1 MSAPRHADL
10 IEALRVA
17 LGTEAVREPGAD
29 HPLTE
34 HLQDWRGR
42 YIGKALAVVCPA
54 DTAGVATTVQLCAAH
69 GVSLVPQGGNTSLVG
84 GSVPDASG
92 EQVVLSLRR
101 LNQVLSVDEGNLS
114 MTAQAGC
121 TLAEVQQAAA
131 LVGLLFPLSLASEGT
146 CTLGGVLATN
156 AGGTQVLRYGTAREL
171 CLGLEVVTAQG
182 EVWSLLKGLRKDNTG
197 YDLRHLL
204 IGSEGTL
211 GVITAASLRLY
222 PAPKGC
228 ATALVPCANPAAA
241 VALLRQA
248 RQTLDAGLTACELM
262 APLPLSLVNTHLPD
276 VTQALSGLPLPSA
289 QTLQAQ
295 GANSPWWL
303 LLEATSPTSDADA
316 QERLASILV
325 EPGGATGAA
334 AGACLSQSLSQ
345 RAAMW
350 RLREAIPMAE
360 KIAGRM
366 VKHDIGLPTSRIPD
380 FIARVD
386 VALRQRWPGSAVVCF
401 GHLGDG
407 NLHFNVQPP
416 AECADG
422 DAFEAFELA
431 TNTLV
436 FDAAQALGGTISA
449 EHGIGELRKHELA
462 KRHPEAALAAMRA
475 IKQAL
480 DPKGVMN
487 PGRMLSEAGKT
498 PTQIESTRTR
508 ANPDDRLT
516 AKAP

>member
-1 MSAPRHADL
+1 MPSSRHADL
-10 IEALRVA
+10 LQALRAA
-17 LGTEAVREPGAD
+17 LGDQAVREPDAD

-42 YIGKALAVVCPA
+42 YLGKALAVVSPA
-54 DTAGVATTVQLCAAH
+54 DSAGVATTVKLCGAH

-92 EQVVLSLRR
+92 DQVVLSLRR
-101 LNQVLSVDEGNLS
+101 LNQVLAVDADNLS

-131 LVGLLFPLSLASEGT
+131 RAGLLFPLSLASEGS

-182 EVWSLLKGLRKDNTG
+182 EVWSMLKGLRKDNTG

-211 GVITAASLRLY
+211 GVITAASLKLF
-222 PAPKGC
+222 PAPMGC

-248 RQTLDAGLTACELM
+248 RQALDAGLTACELM
-262 APLPLSLVNTHLPD
+262 APLPLSLVHTHLPD
-276 VTQALSGLPLPSA
+276 VAKALEGLPLPTE
-289 QTLQAQ
+289 QTLRDL
-295 GANSPWWL
+295 GDGSPWWL
-303 LLEATSPTSDADA
+303 LLETVSPISDADA
-316 QERLASILV
+316 QERLASLLA
-325 EPGGATGAA
+325 EASGATGETP
-334 AGACLSQSLSQ
+334 GASLSQSLSQ

-350 RLREAIPMAE
+350 QVTGVQTCALPIS
-360 KIAGRM
+360 GRM
-366 VKHDIGLPTSRIPD
+366 VKHDVGLPTSRIPD
-380 FIARVD
+380 FIAQVES
-386 VALRQRWPGSAVVCF
+386 ALRQRWPGSAVVCF

-416 AECADG
+416 AELAHG
-422 DAFEAFELA
+422 NAFQAFELEA
-431 TNTLV
+431 NALV
-436 FDAAQALGGTISA
+436 FDAVQARGGTISA

-462 KRHPEAALAAMRA
+462 SRHPAAALAAMRA

-480 DPKGVMN
+480 DPRGVLN
-487 PGRMLSEAGKT
+487 PGRMLTAAGDKT
-498 PTQIESTRTR
+498 RP
-508 ANPDDRLT
+508 A
-516 AKAP
+516 

>member
-1 MSAPRHADL
+1 MLHLRPAELLTALR
-10 IEALRVA
+10 EALGA
-17 LGTEAVREPGAD
+17 EAVREPGPE

-42 YIGKALAVVCPA
+42 YHGRALAVVSPA
-54 DTAGVATTVQLCAAH
+54 DTAGVAAAVKLCRAH
-69 GVSLVPQGGNTSLVG
+69 GISLVPQGGNTSLVG
-84 GSVPDASG
+84 GSVPDASAS
-92 EQVVLSLRR
+92 QVVLSLKR
-101 LNQVLSVDEGNLS
+101 LNRVLAVDADNLS

-131 LVGLLFPLSLASEGT
+131 QAGLLFPLSLASEGS

-156 AGGTQVLRYGTAREL
+156 AGGTQVLRYGTARDL
-171 CLGLEVVTAQG
+171 CLGLEVVNAQG
-182 EVWSLLKGLRKDNTG
+182 ELWSMLKGLRKDNTG

-211 GVITAASLRLY
+211 GVITAASLKLY

-248 RQTLDAGLTACELM
+248 RLTLDAGLTACELM
-262 APLPLSLVNTHLPD
+262 APLPLSLVHTHLPD
-276 VTQALSGLPLPSA
+276 VVKALGSLPLPTA
-289 QTLQAQ
+289 HTLQTQ
-295 GANSPWWL
+295 GESSPWWL
-303 LLEATSPTSDADA
+303 LLEAVSPVCDADA
-316 QERLASILV
+316 QERLASVL
-325 EPGGATGAA
+325 AA
-334 AGACLSQSLSQ
+334 ASPSTSLSQSLTQ

-380 FIARVD
+380 FIEQMEL
-386 VALRQRWPGSAVVCF
+386 ALHQRWPGSAVVCF

-416 AECADG
+416 AEQAQG

-431 TNTLV
+431 ANQVV
-436 FDAAQALGGTISA
+436 FDAVQALGGTISA

-462 KRHPEAALAAMRA
+462 RRQPAAALAAMHA

-480 DPKGVMN
+480 DPAGVLN
-487 PGRMLSEAGKT
+487 PGRMLPPEH
-498 PTQIESTRTR
+498 P
-508 ANPDDRLT
+508 
-516 AKAP
+516 

>member
-1 MSAPRHADL
+1 MPSSSHAEL
-10 IEALRVA
+10 LRALRAA
-17 LGTEAVREPGAD
+17 LGEQAVREPYAG
-29 HPLTE
+29 HTLTE

-42 YIGKALAVVCPA
+42 YHGSALAVVSPA
-54 DTAGVATTVQLCAAH
+54 DADGVATAVRLCAAH
-69 GVSLVPQGGNTSLVG
+69 GASIVPQGGNTSLVG

-101 LNQVLSVDEGNLS
+101 LNQVLSVDEDNLS

-121 TLAEVQQAAA
+121 TLAEVQQAASLA
-131 LVGLLFPLSLASEGT
+131 GLLFPLSLASEGT

-211 GVITAASLRLY
+211 GIITAASLRLY

-241 VALLRQA
+241 VSLLRRA
-248 RQTLDAGLTACELM
+248 RQALDAGLTACELM
-262 APLPLSLVNTHLPD
+262 APMPLSLVHTHLPD
-276 VTQALSGLPLPSA
+276 VVKALGGLGLPTATSLR
-289 QTLQAQ
+289 AQ
-295 GANSPWWL
+295 GDHSPWWL
-303 LLEATSPTSDADA
+303 LLEAVSPLSDDDA
-316 QERLASILV
+316 QERLAGVLLEAGSATA
-325 EPGGATGAA
+325 EATESGGREGAS
-334 AGACLSQSLSQ
+334 ACLAQSLAQ

-366 VKHDIGLPTSRIPD
+366 VKHDIGMPTSRVPE
-380 FIARVD
+380 FIDKVG
-386 VALRQRWPGSAVVCF
+386 VALRQRWPESAVVCF

-416 AECADG
+416 AEFADG

-431 TNTLV
+431 ANTLV
-436 FDAAQALGGTISA
+436 FDTVQALGGTISA

-462 KRHPEAALAAMRA
+462 RRHPPAALGAMQA
-475 IKQAL
+475 IKLAL
-480 DPKGVMN
+480 DPKGVLN
-487 PGRMLSEAGKT
+487 PGRMLPATNEDT
-498 PTQIESTRTR
+498 PP
-508 ANPDDRLT
+508 A
-516 AKAP
+516 

>member
-1 MSAPRHADL
+1 MPSPRHADL
-10 IEALRVA
+10 LHALRSALGNTALRV
-17 LGTEAVREPGAD
+17 PDAD
-29 HPLTE
+29 HPLTD

-42 YIGKALAVVCPA
+42 YHGHALAVVSPA
-54 DTAGVATTVQLCAAH
+54 DTAGVAVTVKLCGAH

-92 EQVVLSLRR
+92 DQVVLSLKR
-101 LNQVLSVDEGNLS
+101 LNQVLSVDESNLS
-114 MTAQAGC
+114 MTVQAGC

-131 LVGLLFPLSLASEGT
+131 RAGLLFPLSLASEGS
-146 CTLGGVLATN
+146 CTIGGVLATN

-182 EVWSLLKGLRKDNTG
+182 EVWSMLKGLRKDNTG

-211 GVITAASLRLY
+211 GVITAACLKLY

-228 ATALVPCANPAAA
+228 ATALVPCAGPAAA

-248 RQTLDAGLTACELM
+248 RQALDAGLTACELM
-262 APLPLSLVNTHLPD
+262 APLPLSLVHTHLPD
-276 VTQALSGLPLPSA
+276 VVTALGGLPLPTA
-289 QTLQAQ
+289 QSLQAL
-295 GANSPWWL
+295 GENSPWWL
-303 LLEATSPTSDADA
+303 LLEAVSPTSDADA
-316 QERLASILV
+316 QERLASVLL
-325 EPGGATGAA
+325 EAGGAAGESTGAGPGSA
-334 AGACLSQSLSQ
+334 SLSQSLSQ

-350 RLREAIPMAE
+350 RLREAIPVAE

-366 VKHDIGLPTSRIPD
+366 VKHDIGLPTSRIPE
-380 FIARVD
+380 FIAQVEA
-386 VALRQRWPGSAVVCF
+386 ALGQRWPGSAVVCF

-416 AECADG
+416 AELAHG
-422 DAFEAFELA
+422 DAFDAFELA
-431 TNTLV
+431 ANTLV
-436 FDAAQALGGTISA
+436 FDAVQDLGGTISA

-462 KRHPEAALAAMRA
+462 SRHPSAALAAMRA

-480 DPKGVMN
+480 DPNGVLN
-487 PGRMLSEAGKT
+487 PGRL
-498 PTQIESTRTR
+498 
-508 ANPDDRLT
+508 L
-516 AKAP
+516 APAEGVRSV

>member
-1 MSAPRHADL
+1 MSTHRHADL
-10 IEALRVA
+10 LHALRA
-17 LGTEAVREPGAD
+17 TLGDEAVRVPDAD

-42 YIGKALAVVCPA
+42 YLGQALAVVSPT
-54 DTAGVATTVQLCAAH
+54 DTAGVATTVKLCAAH

-92 EQVVLSLRR
+92 QQVVLSLRR
-101 LNQVLSVDEGNLS
+101 LNRVLSVDADNLS

-131 LVGLLFPLSLASEGT
+131 EAGLLFPLSLASEGS

-171 CLGLEVVTAQG
+171 CLGLEVVNAQG
-182 EVWSLLKGLRKDNTG
+182 ESWSLLKGLRKDNTG

-211 GVITAASLRLY
+211 GIITAASLKLY

-241 VALLRQA
+241 ITLLRQA
-248 RQTLDAGLTACELM
+248 RQGLDAGLTACELM
-262 APLPLSLVNTHLPD
+262 APLPLSLVHTHLPD
-276 VTQALSGLPLPSA
+276 VVKALEGLPLPTAPSLHA
-289 QTLQAQ
+289 LGDDT
-295 GANSPWWL
+295 PWWL
-303 LLEATSPTSDADA
+303 LLEAVSPISDADA
-316 QERLASILV
+316 QERLASVLV
-325 EPGGATGAA
+325 NADDGCSA
-334 AGACLSQSLSQ
+334 AGASLSQSLSQ

-366 VKHDIGLPTSRIPD
+366 VKHDIGLPTSRIPG
-380 FIARVD
+380 FIAEVETT
-386 VALRQRWPGSAVVCF
+386 LRQRWPGSVVVCF

-416 AECADG
+416 PELAHGE
-422 DAFEAFELA
+422 AFEAFELA
-431 TNTLV
+431 ANTLV
-436 FDAAQALGGTISA
+436 FDTVQALGGTISA
-449 EHGIGELRKHELA
+449 EHGIGELRKRELA
-462 KRHPEAALAAMRA
+462 ARHPAAALAAMRA

-480 DPKGVMN
+480 DPAGVLN
-487 PGRMLSEAGKT
+487 PGRMLPA
-498 PTQIESTRTR
+498 
-508 ANPDDRLT
+508 
-516 AKAP
+516 

>member
-1 MSAPRHADL
+1 
-10 IEALRVA
+10 VA
-17 LGTEAVREPGAD
+17 
-29 HPLTE
+29 
-34 HLQDWRGR
+34 
-42 YIGKALAVVCPA
+42 
-54 DTAGVATTVQLCAAH
+54 ATVKLCAAH
-69 GVSLVPQGGNTSLVG
+69 GVSIVPQGGNTSLVG

-101 LNQVLSVDEGNLS
+101 LNQVLAVDADNLS

-121 TLAEVQQAAA
+121 VLADVQQAAA
-131 LVGLLFPLSLASEGT
+131 KAGLLFPLSLASQGT

-182 EVWSLLKGLRKDNTG
+182 DTWSRLMGLRKDNTG

-211 GVITAASLRLY
+211 GIITAASLKLF
-222 PAPKGC
+222 PAPRGT
-228 ATALVPCANPAAA
+228 ATALVPCANPAEA

-248 RQTLDAGLTACELM
+248 RQVLDAGLTACELM
-262 APLPLSLVNTHLPD
+262 APLPLSLVRTHLPD
-276 VTQALSGLPLPSA
+276 VVGALGSLPLPSS
-289 QTLQAQ
+289 QDLRD
-295 GANSPWWL
+295 GSPWWL
-303 LLEATSPTSDADA
+303 LLEVSSPSCDADA
-316 QERLASILV
+316 QERLASMLINAG
-325 EPGGATGAA
+325 EGIG
-334 AGACLSQSLSQ
+334 AGASLSQSLSQ

-366 VKHDIGLPTSRIPD
+366 VKHDIGLPTSRIPE
-380 FIARVD
+380 FIAQVEA
-386 VALRQRWPGSAVVCF
+386 ALRQRWPTSAVVCF

-416 AECADG
+416 AECANG

-431 TNTLV
+431 ANTLV
-436 FDAAQALGGTISA
+436 FDAVQALGGTISA

-462 KRHPEAALAAMRA
+462 ARHPAAALTAMQA

-480 DPKGVMN
+480 DPAGVLN
-487 PGRMLSEAGKT
+487 PGRMLA
-498 PTQIESTRTR
+498 
-508 ANPDDRLT
+508 A
-516 AKAP
+516 

>member
-1 MSAPRHADL
+1 MPAPRHADL
-10 IEALRVA
+10 LQALREA
-17 LGTEAVREPGAD
+17 LGTEAVREPNVD
-29 HPLTE
+29 RPLTE

-42 YIGKALAVVCPA
+42 YQGRALAVVSPA
-54 DTAGVATTVQLCAAH
+54 DTAGVATTVKLCGAH

-92 EQVVLSLRR
+92 DQVVLSLRR
-101 LNQVLSVDEGNLS
+101 LNRVLSVDADNLS

-131 LVGLLFPLSLASEGT
+131 HAGLLFPLSLASEGS
-146 CTLGGVLATN
+146 CTLGGVMATN

-211 GVITAASLRLY
+211 GVITAASLKLY
-222 PAPKGC
+222 PAPKGR

-241 VALLRQA
+241 VALLSQA
-248 RQTLDAGLTACELM
+248 RQALDAALTACELM
-262 APLPLSLVNTHLPD
+262 APLPLSLVHTHLPD
-276 VTQALSGLPLPSA
+276 VVKTLGGLPLPTAS
-289 QTLQAQ
+289 TLQAL
-295 GANSPWWL
+295 GDESPWWL
-303 LLEATSPTSDADA
+303 LLETVSPLSDADA
-316 QERLASILV
+316 QERLASVLV
-325 EPGGATGAA
+325 EAGGVTGGGTGADPGDA
-334 AGACLSQSLSQ
+334 SLSQSLSQ

-360 KIAGRM
+360 KMAGRM

-380 FIARVD
+380 FIAQVQA
-386 VALRQRWPGSAVVCF
+386 ALQQRWPGSAVVCF

-416 AECADG
+416 AELAQG
-422 DAFEAFELA
+422 DAFETFELA
-431 TNTLV
+431 ANTLV
-436 FDAAQALGGTISA
+436 FDAVQALSGTISA

-462 KRHPEAALAAMRA
+462 RRHPAAALAAMRA

-480 DPKGVMN
+480 DPNGVLN
-487 PGRMLSEAGKT
+487 PGRMLA
-498 PTQIESTRTR
+498 STDGDVP
-508 ANPDDRLT
+508 AV
-516 AKAP
+516 

>member
-1 MSAPRHADL
+1 MSSTGHADL
-10 IEALRVA
+10 LRALRA
-17 LGTEAVREPGAD
+17 ELGEQAVREPHDGQ
-29 HPLTE
+29 PLTE

-42 YIGKALAVVCPA
+42 YHGRALAVVSPA
-54 DTAGVATTVQLCAAH
+54 DTAGVATAVRLCAAH
-69 GVSLVPQGGNTSLVG
+69 GASLVPQGGNTSLVG

-92 EQVVLSLRR
+92 KQVVLSLRR
-101 LNQVLSVDEGNLS
+101 LNRVLSVDENNLS

-131 LVGLLFPLSLASEGT
+131 LAGLLFPLSLASEGT

-211 GVITAASLRLY
+211 GIITAASLRLY

-241 VALLRQA
+241 VALLRRA
-248 RQTLDAGLTACELM
+248 RLALDAGLTACELM
-262 APLPLSLVNTHLPD
+262 APLPLSLVHTHLPD
-276 VTQALSGLPLPSA
+276 VVGALAGVRLPTAPS
-289 QTLQAQ
+289 LQAQ
-295 GANSPWWL
+295 GEDSPWWL
-303 LLEATSPTSDADA
+303 LLEAVSPLSDADA
-316 QERLASILV
+316 QERLASVLV
-325 EPGGATGAA
+325 EAGSATADSTDAGGRDGASP
-334 AGACLSQSLSQ
+334 CLSQSLSQ

-380 FIARVD
+380 FIAQVD
-386 VALRQRWPGSAVVCF
+386 VVLRQRWPDSAVVCF

-416 AECADG
+416 ADCARG

-431 TNTLV
+431 VNTLV
-436 FDAAQALGGTISA
+436 FDTVQALGGTISA

-462 KRHPEAALAAMRA
+462 RRHPPAALAAMQA
-475 IKQAL
+475 IKLAL
-480 DPKGVMN
+480 DPKGVLN
-487 PGRMLSEAGKT
+487 PGRMLPAARE
-498 PTQIESTRTR
+498 
-508 ANPDDRLT
+508 D
-516 AKAP
+516 APSA

>member
-1 MSAPRHADL
+1 MPSSRHADL
-10 IEALRVA
+10 LQALRAA
-17 LGTEAVREPGAD
+17 LGEQAVREPDAD
-29 HPLTE
+29 RPLAE
-34 HLQDWRGR
+34 HLHDWRGR
-42 YIGKALAVVCPA
+42 YLGQALAVVSPA
-54 DTAGVATTVQLCAAH
+54 DTAGVATAVKLCGAH

-92 EQVVLSLRR
+92 DQVVLSLRR
-101 LNQVLSVDEGNLS
+101 LNRVLAVDTDNLS

-131 LVGLLFPLSLASEGT
+131 RAGLLFPLSLASEGS

-182 EVWSLLKGLRKDNTG
+182 EVWSMLKGLRKDNTG

-211 GVITAASLRLY
+211 GVITAASLKLY

-228 ATALVPCANPAAA
+228 ATALVPCATPAVA

-248 RQTLDAGLTACELM
+248 RQALDAGLTACELM
-262 APLPLSLVNTHLPD
+262 APLPLSLVHTHLPD
-276 VTQALSGLPLPSA
+276 VAKALEGLPLPTG
-289 QTLQAQ
+289 QTLQAP
-295 GANSPWWL
+295 GDGCPWWL
-303 LLEATSPTSDADA
+303 LLETVSPISDADA
-316 QERLASILV
+316 QERLASLLA
-325 EPGGATGAA
+325 ETSSTTGETPGAS
-334 AGACLSQSLSQ
+334 LSQSLSQ

-366 VKHDIGLPTSRIPD
+366 VKHDVGLPTSRIPD
-380 FIARVD
+380 FIAHMES
-386 VALRQRWPGSAVVCF
+386 ALRQRWPGSAVVCF

-416 AECADG
+416 TELAHG
-422 DAFEAFELA
+422 DAFQAFELEA
-431 TNTLV
+431 NTLV
-436 FDAAQALGGTISA
+436 FDAVQALGGTISA

-462 KRHPEAALAAMRA
+462 SRHPAAALAAMRA

-480 DPKGVMN
+480 DPRGLLN
-487 PGRMLSEAGKT
+487 PGRMLTAAGDKT
-498 PTQIESTRTR
+498 RS
-508 ANPDDRLT
+508 D
-516 AKAP
+516 

>member
-1 MSAPRHADL
+1 MPSPRHADL
-10 IEALRVA
+10 LQALRAA
-17 LGTEAVREPGAD
+17 LGEQAVREPDAD

-42 YIGKALAVVCPA
+42 YQGRALAVVSPA
-54 DTAGVATTVQLCAAH
+54 DTAGVASTVKLCGTH
-69 GVSLVPQGGNTSLVG
+69 GVSVVPQGGNTSLVG

-101 LNQVLSVDEGNLS
+101 LNQVQSVDENNLS
-114 MTAQAGC
+114 MTVQAGC

-131 LVGLLFPLSLASEGT
+131 RAGLLFPLSLASEGT

-171 CLGLEVVTAQG
+171 CLGLEVVTAHG
-182 EVWSLLKGLRKDNTG
+182 EVWSMLKGLRKDNTG

-211 GVITAASLRLY
+211 GVITAASLKLF

-228 ATALVPCANPAAA
+228 ATALVPCADPAAA
-241 VALLRQA
+241 VALLNQA
-248 RQTLDAGLTACELM
+248 RQALDAGLTACELM
-262 APLPLSLVNTHLPD
+262 APLPLSLVHTHLPD
-276 VTQALSGLPLPSA
+276 VVKALGGLPLPTASS
-289 QTLQAQ
+289 LQAL
-295 GANSPWWL
+295 GDASPWWL
-303 LLEATSPTSDADA
+303 LLETVSPVSDADA
-316 QERLASILV
+316 QERLASVLA
-325 EPGGATGAA
+325 EASGTTAQLLGAS
-334 AGACLSQSLSQ
+334 LSQSLTQ

-380 FIARVD
+380 FIAQVEA
-386 VALRQRWPGSAVVCF
+386 ALRQRWPGSAVVCF

-416 AECADG
+416 AELAHG

-431 TNTLV
+431 VNTLV
-436 FDAAQALGGTISA
+436 FDAVQVRGGTISA

-462 KRHPEAALAAMRA
+462 KRQPAAALATMRA

-480 DPKGVMN
+480 DPNGVLN
-487 PGRMLSEAGKT
+487 PGRMLAPE
-498 PTQIESTRTR
+498 
-508 ANPDDRLT
+508 LT

>member
-1 MSAPRHADL
+1 MPTHRHADL
-10 IEALRVA
+10 LHALRAA
-17 LGTEAVREPGAD
+17 LGDEAVRQPDAD

-42 YIGKALAVVCPA
+42 YLGQALAVVSPT
-54 DTAGVATTVQLCAAH
+54 DTNGVATAVKLCAAH

-101 LNQVLSVDEGNLS
+101 LNRVLSVDADNLS

-131 LVGLLFPLSLASEGT
+131 EAGLLFPLSLASEGT

-171 CLGLEVVTAQG
+171 CLGLEVVNAQG
-182 EVWSLLKGLRKDNTG
+182 ESWSLLKGLRKDNTG

-211 GVITAASLRLY
+211 GVITAASLKLY
-222 PAPKGC
+222 PAPTGC

-241 VALLRQA
+241 VTLLRQA
-248 RQTLDAGLTACELM
+248 RQSLDAGLTACELM
-262 APLPLSLVNTHLPD
+262 APLPLSLVHTHLPD
-276 VTQALSGLPLPSA
+276 VVKALGGLPLPTA
-289 QTLQAQ
+289 QTTQ
-295 GANSPWWL
+295 GRGDASPWWL
-303 LLEATSPTSDADA
+303 LLEVTSPDSDADA
-316 QERLASILV
+316 QERLARVLMDAGNGTT
-325 EPGGATGAA
+325 PGAS
-334 AGACLSQSLSQ
+334 LSQSLSQ

-366 VKHDIGLPTSRIPD
+366 VKHDIGLPTSRIPE
-380 FIARVD
+380 FIAQVES
-386 VALRQRWPGSAVVCF
+386 ALRQRWPGSAVVCF

-416 AECADG
+416 AELAHG
-422 DAFEAFELA
+422 EAFEAFELA
-431 TNTLV
+431 ANTLV
-436 FDAAQALGGTISA
+436 FDTVQALGGTISA

-462 KRHPEAALAAMRA
+462 ARHPAVALAAMRA

-480 DPKGVMN
+480 DPAGVLN
-487 PGRMLSEAGKT
+487 PGRMLA
-498 PTQIESTRTR
+498 
-508 ANPDDRLT
+508 A
-516 AKAP
+516 

>member
-1 MSAPRHADL
+1 MPSPRHADL
-10 IEALRVA
+10 LQALRAA
-17 LGTEAVREPGAD
+17 LGDKAVREPGPD
-29 HPLTE
+29 LPLTE

-42 YIGKALAVVCPA
+42 YKGQALAVVSPT
-54 DTAGVATTVQLCAAH
+54 DTAGVATTVKLCGTH

-92 EQVVLSLRR
+92 EQIVLSLRR
-101 LNQVLSVDEGNLS
+101 LNRVLSVDEGNLS

-131 LVGLLFPLSLASEGT
+131 SAGLLFPLSLASEGT

-171 CLGLEVVTAQG
+171 CLGLEVVTPQG
-182 EVWSLLKGLRKDNTG
+182 ETWSRLTGLRKDNTG

-211 GVITAASLRLY
+211 GVITAASLKLY

-228 ATALVPCANPAAA
+228 ATALVPCANPATA

-248 RQTLDAGLTACELM
+248 RQALDAGLTACELM
-262 APLPLSLVNTHLPD
+262 APLPLSLVHAHLPD
-276 VTQALSGLPLPSA
+276 VAKALGGLPLPTA
-289 QTLQAQ
+289 ATLQAE
-295 GANSPWWL
+295 GADTPWWL
-303 LLEATSPTSDADA
+303 LLEAVSPLSDADA
-316 QERLASILV
+316 QDRLASVLA
-325 EPGGATGAA
+325 EASPHAS
-334 AGACLSQSLSQ
+334 LSQSMTQ

-366 VKHDIGLPTSRIPD
+366 VKHDIGLPTSRIPA
-380 FIARVD
+380 FVAQMEA
-386 VALRQRWPGSAVVCF
+386 ALRQRWPGSAVVCF

-416 AECADG
+416 AELAHG
-422 DAFEAFELA
+422 DAFDAFELSA
-431 TNTLV
+431 NTLV
-436 FDAAQALGGTISA
+436 FDAVQALGGTISA
-449 EHGIGELRKHELA
+449 EHGIGELRKHELS
-462 KRHPEAALAAMRA
+462 KRQPAAALAAMRA

-480 DPKGVMN
+480 DPSGMLN
-487 PGRMLSEAGKT
+487 PGRVLPPASEGLRPA
-498 PTQIESTRTR
+498 
-508 ANPDDRLT
+508 
-516 AKAP
+516 

>member
-1 MSAPRHADL
+1 MPGSRHADL
-10 IEALRVA
+10 LRALRAA
-17 LGTEAVREPGAD
+17 LGDVAVRVHDAD

-42 YIGKALAVVCPA
+42 YHGQALAVVSPA
-54 DTAGVATTVQLCAAH
+54 DTAGVATTVKLCGAH
-69 GVSLVPQGGNTSLVG
+69 SVSLVPQGGNTSLVG

-101 LNQVLSVDEGNLS
+101 LNQVLSVDADNLS

-121 TLAEVQQAAA
+121 TLAAVQQAAA
-131 LVGLLFPLSLASEGT
+131 QAGLLFPLSLASEGT

-211 GVITAASLRLY
+211 GIITAASLKLH
-222 PAPKGC
+222 PAPRGC
-228 ATALVPCANPAAA
+228 ATALVPCASPAAA
-241 VALLRQA
+241 VALLREA
-248 RQTLDAGLTACELM
+248 RQVLDAGLTACELM
-262 APLPLSLVNTHLPD
+262 APLPLSLVHTHLPD
-276 VTQALSGLPLPSA
+276 VVKALGGLPLPSA
-289 QTLQAQ
+289 QTLHAD
-295 GANSPWWL
+295 SPWWL
-303 LLEATSPTSDADA
+303 LLETVSPLSDADA
-316 QERLASILV
+316 QERLASMLTDTS
-325 EPGGATGAA
+325 AS
-334 AGACLSQSLSQ
+334 LSQSLSQ
-345 RAAMW
+345 KAAMW

-366 VKHDIGLPTSRIPD
+366 VKHDIGLPTSHIPD
-380 FIARVD
+380 FIAQVEA
-386 VALRQRWPGSAVVCF
+386 ALRQRWPGSAVVCF

-416 AECADG
+416 AEQAQG
-422 DAFEAFELA
+422 AGFDAFEREV
-431 TNTLV
+431 NTLV
-436 FDAAQALGGTISA
+436 FDAVQALGGTISA
-449 EHGIGELRKHELA
+449 EHGIGELRKRELA
-462 KRHPEAALAAMRA
+462 ARHPAAALAAMRA

-480 DPKGVMN
+480 DPGGVLN
-487 PGRMLSEAGKT
+487 PGRVLLPLDGNLRQ
-498 PTQIESTRTR
+498 P
-508 ANPDDRLT
+508 
-516 AKAP
+516 

>member
-1 MSAPRHADL
+1 MSTHRHADL
-10 IEALRVA
+10 LHALRAA
-17 LGTEAVREPGAD
+17 LGEAAVRQPDAQQ
-29 HPLTE
+29 PLTE

-42 YIGKALAVVCPA
+42 YQGLALAVVSPA
-54 DTAGVATTVQLCAAH
+54 DTAGVATAVKLCASH

-101 LNQVLSVDEGNLS
+101 LNRVISVDADNLS

-121 TLAEVQQAAA
+121 TLAEVQRAAA
-131 LVGLLFPLSLASEGT
+131 EAGLLFPLSLASEGS

-171 CLGLEVVTAQG
+171 CLGLEVINAQG
-182 EVWSLLKGLRKDNTG
+182 ECWSLLKGLRKDNTG

-228 ATALVPCANPAAA
+228 ATALVPCSSPATA

-248 RQTLDAGLTACELM
+248 RLSLDAGLTACELM
-262 APLPLSLVNTHLPD
+262 APLPLSLVHAHLPD
-276 VTQALSGLPLPSA
+276 VVKALGGLSLPTS
-289 QTLQAQ
+289 QSLQAS
-295 GANSPWWL
+295 GDDTPWWL
-303 LLEATSPTSDADA
+303 LLEAVSPDSDADA
-316 QERLASILV
+316 QERLGKVLLQADDVANENTPV
-325 EPGGATGAA
+325 ES
-334 AGACLSQSLSQ
+334 ACLSQSLSQ

-350 RLREAIPMAE
+350 RLREAIPVAE

-366 VKHDIGLPTSRIPD
+366 VKHDIGLPTSRIPG
-380 FIARVD
+380 FIAQVEI
-386 VALRQRWPGSAVVCF
+386 ALRQRWPGSAVVCF

-416 AECADG
+416 AELAQG
-422 DAFEAFELA
+422 DAFDAFELA
-431 TNTLV
+431 ANKLV
-436 FDAAQALGGTISA
+436 FDAVQSMDGTISA

-462 KRHPEAALAAMRA
+462 ARHPAAALATMRA

-480 DPKGVMN
+480 DPAGVLN
-487 PGRMLSEAGKT
+487 PGRL
-498 PTQIESTRTR
+498 
-508 ANPDDRLT
+508 LT
-516 AKAP
+516 A

>member
-1 MSAPRHADL
+1 MPVSRHADL
-10 IEALRVA
+10 LRALRAA
-17 LGTEAVREPGAD
+17 LGDVAVRVPDAD

-42 YIGKALAVVCPA
+42 YHGQALAVVSPA
-54 DTAGVATTVQLCAAH
+54 DTAGVAATVKLCAAH

-101 LNQVLSVDEGNLS
+101 LNQVMSVDADNLS

-121 TLAEVQQAAA
+121 TLAAVQQAAA
-131 LVGLLFPLSLASEGT
+131 QAGLLFPLSLASEGT

-211 GVITAASLRLY
+211 GIITAASLKLH

-241 VALLRQA
+241 VALLREA
-248 RQTLDAGLTACELM
+248 RQVLDAGLTACELM
-262 APLPLSLVNTHLPD
+262 APLPLSLVHTHLPD
-276 VTQALSGLPLPSA
+276 VVKALGGLPLPSA
-289 QTLQAQ
+289 QTLHAS
-295 GANSPWWL
+295 SPWWL
-303 LLEATSPTSDADA
+303 LLEAVSPLSDADA
-316 QERLASILV
+316 QERLAGVLTDTS
-325 EPGGATGAA
+325 AS
-334 AGACLSQSLSQ
+334 LSQSLSQ

-366 VKHDIGLPTSRIPD
+366 VKHDIGLPTSHIPD
-380 FIARVD
+380 FIAQVEA
-386 VALRQRWPGSAVVCF
+386 ALRQRWPGSAVVCF

-416 AECADG
+416 AEQAQRAG
-422 DAFEAFELA
+422 FDAFEREA
-431 TNTLV
+431 NTLV
-436 FDAAQALGGTISA
+436 FDAVQALGGTISA

-462 KRHPEAALAAMRA
+462 ARHPAAALAAMRA

-480 DPKGVMN
+480 DPAGVLN
-487 PGRMLSEAGKT
+487 PGRVLPLADEGTHQA
-498 PTQIESTRTR
+498 
-508 ANPDDRLT
+508 
-516 AKAP
+516 